1 MVKQIG
7 NSDKEEN
14 RRMKTKFNKQYW
26 ESLNALL
33 HKYGVAP
40 LTERTNL
47 CRSSNSDVQVIIFQV
62 KQ

>member
-33 HKYGVAP
+33 HKYGVSP
-40 LTERTNL
+40 LTQRT
-47 CRSSNSDVQVIIFQV
+47 SIY
-62 KQ
+62 